1 MSESIN
7 VHVQNVRSAI
17 LDLDS
22 CLGEELGSISANE
35 MCEILV
41 GLSRLK
47 DELAQV
53 YSEVSRATADALGDQ
68 SDLLLNDGSRIEK
81 RNASDRKGWQ
91 HKEIAALVAKK
102 LVAMSVDMDTGERVM
117 SPEEIAQRVL
127 DYVQPSYWRVKQL
140 SELGI
145 NADDY
150 CEVGESKTNI
160 IVRKVK

>member
-1 MSESIN
+1 MSESIEIC
-7 VHVQNVRSAI
+7 VRNVRTAI
-17 LDLDS
+17 FDLDS
-22 CLGEELGSISANE
+22 CLGRELSGISVNE
-35 MCEILV
+35 MCELLV
-41 GLSRLK
+41 SLSRLK
-47 DELAQV
+47 DELAIV
-53 YSEVSRATADALGDQ
+53 YSEVSHATADAFGDQ
-68 SDLLLNDGSRIEK
+68 SELLLNDGSRIEK